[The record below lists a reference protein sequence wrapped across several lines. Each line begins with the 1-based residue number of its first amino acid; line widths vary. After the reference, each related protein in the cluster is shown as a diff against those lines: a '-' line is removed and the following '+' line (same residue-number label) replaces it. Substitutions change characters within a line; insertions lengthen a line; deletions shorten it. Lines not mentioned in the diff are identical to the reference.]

1 MKLDTDLQKQ
11 VSASLLRM
19 GATSPYFATLAMH
32 AAYEQ
37 SDEIPT
43 AATDGRTIFINKT
56 FWEKFS
62 VPQQDG
68 LLLHEVLHA
77 ALLHVPR
84 RENRDAE
91 IWNIAADAVING
103 MILREGYK
111 LPDGGI
117 IRPELESLST
127 EEAYEKVLREQE
139 RKQQQP
145 MSGIGKD
152 LLDKA
157 PGDAQSNQP
166 NQNGKG
172 KPQTGQGQG
181 KSKSETQADED
192 FWRNAQEKA
201 QMQSQAA
208 GKMPGGVERE
218 VGELSASRLDWR
230 SYLWRYLTQT
240 PTDFNEFDRRFVGS
254 GMYLDSISGESVQV
268 LVAIDTSGSIDQEA
282 VRVFLSELQGI
293 LRAYPQMQCELWYAD
308 TQLHG
313 PHPLKAHSPLPT
325 PAGGGGTDFRPFFEQ
340 AGKHR
345 FTMNKTV
352 AIYLT
357 DGYGPFPDP
366 APKLPTLWVVTPGG
380 LALEKFPFGER
391 VRLLPSHGIS
401 SSTHASGF
409 TVTPPTASS
418 QCTCGPRLR
427 PVLPL

>member
-1 MKLDTDLQKQ
+1 MKLDKDLQKQ

-19 GATSPYFATLAMH
+19 GASSPYFSTLAMH

-37 SDEIPT
+37 SDEVPT
-43 AATDGRTIFINKT
+43 AATDGRTIFINKE
-56 FWEKFS
+56 FWEKHS

-84 RENRDAE
+84 RHNRETE

-103 MILREGYK
+103 MILREGYQ

-117 IRPELESLST
+117 IRPELEHLST
-127 EEAYEKVLREQE
+127 EEAYEKVLRERE
-139 RKQQQP
+139 RQPPQP

-157 PGDAQSNQP
+157 PGDAQS
-166 NQNGKG
+166 K
-172 KPQTGQGQG
+172 QTGQ
-181 KSKSETQADED
+181 SKDGAQQQANED

-201 QMQSQAA
+201 QMKSQAA
-208 GKMPGGVERE
+208 GKLPGGVERE

-240 PTDFNEFDRRFVGS
+240 PTDFVEFDRRFVGS
-254 GMYLDSISGESVQV
+254 GLYLDSISGESVQV

-282 VRVFLSELQGI
+282 VRVFLSEMQGI

-308 TQLHG
+308 TELHG

-325 PAGGGGTDFRPFFEQ
+325 PTGGGGTDFRPFFEQ

-345 FTMNKTV
+345 FAMNKTV

-380 LALEKFPFGER
+380 LALEKFPFGEV
-391 VRLLPSHGIS
+391 VRLLPSVANQ
-401 SSTHASGF
+401 STRYQTS
-409 TVTPPTASS
+409 
-418 QCTCGPRLR
+418 RL
-427 PVLPL
+427 VL